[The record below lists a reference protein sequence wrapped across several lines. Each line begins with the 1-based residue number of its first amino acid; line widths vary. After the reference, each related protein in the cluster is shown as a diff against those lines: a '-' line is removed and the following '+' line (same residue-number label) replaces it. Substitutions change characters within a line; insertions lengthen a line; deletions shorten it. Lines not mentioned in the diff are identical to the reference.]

1 MFLQSFCTLSLTKS
15 ISSSPHLLTFATLNE
30 NIMQTPHNLIFLG
43 WGMDLNSI
51 PPVLRMPDS
60 TYFFNYA
67 EEISFSPDPNASY
80 TVYAWSFGVYIAPIL
95 ISQWGISSQIISA
108 TAINGTCLPVDDAF
122 GIPVSIA
129 QGTLD
134 NLTEASRQ
142 KFNIRMFSSRTE
154 YTENQQYSSQR
165 DIESLRKELSFFIYM
180 ALSENKKTAS
190 NKDFALYQ
198 PIPSKAS
205 FYSKAVVGNLDRIFP
220 PQNQLAFWTSQN
232 VQITQIEMGH
242 WPISIS

>member
-1 MFLQSFCTLSLTKS
+1 M
-15 ISSSPHLLTFATLNE
+15 P
-30 NIMQTPHNLIFLG
+30 TPHNLIFLG

-51 PPVLRMPDS
+51 PPALRMPNA
-60 TYFFNYA
+60 TYFYNYA

-142 KFNIRMFSSRTE
+142 KFNMRMFSSRTE
-154 YTENQQYSSQR
+154 YTENLQYSSER
-165 DIESLRKELSFFIYM
+165 NIESLRKELAFFIDL

-190 NKDFALYQ
+190 NKDTALYQ
-198 PIPSKAS
+198 HIPSKVS
-205 FYSKAVVGNLDRIFP
+205 FYSNAIVGTNDRIFP
-220 PQNQLAFWTSQN
+220 PQNQLAFWSSQN

>member
-1 MFLQSFCTLSLTKS
+1 
-15 ISSSPHLLTFATLNE
+15 
-30 NIMQTPHNLIFLG
+30 MQTPHNLIFLG

-51 PPVLRMPDS
+51 PPALRMPNA
-60 TYFFNYA
+60 TYFYNYA
-67 EEISFSPDPNASY
+67 ENPDFTPTPNTEY

-95 ISQWGISSQIISA
+95 IHQWGISPQVVSA
-108 TAINGTCLPVDDAF
+108 TAINGTCLPINDTF
-122 GIPVSIA
+122 GIPISIA

-134 NLTEASRQ
+134 NLSEASRQ
-142 KFNIRMFSSRTE
+142 KFNMRMFSSRAE
-154 YTENQQYSSQR
+154 YTENLQYSSER
-165 DIESLRKELSFFIYM
+165 NIESLRKELSFFINM

-220 PQNQLAFWTSQN
+220 PQNQVAFWESQN
-232 VQITQIEMGH
+232 VQIELFEMGH
-242 WPISIS
+242 WPISISK

>member
-1 MFLQSFCTLSLTKS
+1 
-15 ISSSPHLLTFATLNE
+15 
-30 NIMQTPHNLIFLG
+30 MQTPHNLIFLG

-60 TYFFNYA
+60 TYFYNYA

-142 KFNIRMFSSRTE
+142 KFNMRMFSSRTE
-154 YTENQQYSSQR
+154 YTENLQYSSER
-165 DIESLRKELSFFIYM
+165 NIESLRKELAFFIDL

-190 NKDFALYQ
+190 NKDTALYQ
-198 PIPSKAS
+198 HIPSKVS
-205 FYSKAVVGNLDRIFP
+205 FYSNAIVGTNDRIFP
-220 PQNQLAFWTSQN
+220 PQNQLAFWSSQN